1 MSVRLSRRSSYSRT
15 SRRTDYSVAPTGS
28 VLHSKSFICKLAGWG
43 KLEPRLDSSAAVG
56 RFFGPVPLFWTDK
69 PNRHVDRHS
78 EKASGGATRPRQV
91 RSAWRLQLHHDRIE

>member
-69 PNRHVDRHS
+69 PNRHVEAD
-78 EKASGGATRPRQV
+78 GGARLFV
-91 RSAWRLQLHHDRIE
+91 RKITKPEMLQLLPCNR